1 MTTHTDSLQRSAKEL
16 HRLQHRH
23 TLQVDEIG
31 ALTRKLEKR
40 KRQVQHL
47 EGEMATLTLQAF
59 GGSDGSLDGHAS
71 RKALQPARVIVNA
84 GSGSFERL
92 AETPDKL
99 IQRLRAHGI
108 EPTVFLKTTS
118 KAVRGWAKEAVK
130 NGESLVIAVGGD
142 GTIGDVAYQ
151 LIGSDTT
158 LGILPTGTMNNVA
171 RELGIPLDL
180 DQACALITAGT
191 KRRIDVGCVLAGRRR
206 KRHYFIESAGVG
218 LAVALPAGQ
227 NVKKGRW
234 GRLPKQFREMFDEH
248 LHPIEIELDNGVTLQ
263 THVHLVTISNGP
275 LYALNNLIAPEA
287 RMDDGLLDVAVYD
300 GLSDSALAAYFVKT
314 AGGQRVTDEHVHFY
328 RTRRAILRSQSP
340 MPEAVDKDEF
350 VSDRSLTF
358 KVIPQALSVIVGHG
372 SGLAWPVEVEA
383 GLTTPTTPSPGPA
396 GDKQAAHQA
405 NGSEHVRGRD
415 EAQLAPDPV
424 GAHP

>member
-1 MTTHTDSLQRSAKEL
+1 MTTTTPPSLQRSAHEL
-16 HRLQHRH
+16 KRLQRRH
-23 TLQVDEIG
+23 AARIDEIG
-31 ALTRKLEKR
+31 ELSRKIEKR

-47 EGEMATLTLQAF
+47 EGEMTTLTIRVF
-59 GGSDGSLDGHAS
+59 GGRDAAPIDKTVS
-71 RKALQPARVIVNA
+71 KAMHPARVIVNT
-84 GSGSFERL
+84 GSGSFARL
-92 AETPDKL
+92 AETPEKL

-108 EPTVFLKTTS
+108 EPTMFLKTTS
-118 KAVRGWAKEAVK
+118 KAVRGWAKEAVQ

-142 GTIGDVAYQ
+142 GTIGDVAYE
-151 LIGSDTT
+151 LVGSDTV

-180 DQACALITAGT
+180 DQACALIAAGLT
-191 KRRIDVGCVLAGRRR
+191 RRIDVGCVQGGHSH
-206 KRHYFIESAGVG
+206 KRHYFLESAGVG

-248 LHPIEIELDNGVTLQ
+248 LHPIEIELDNGLTLQ

-275 LYALNNLIAPEA
+275 LYALNNLIAPDA

-300 GLSDSALAAYFVKT
+300 GLSDAALAAYFVKT

-350 VSDRSLTF
+350 VSERSLTF
-358 KVIPQALSVIVGHG
+358 KVIPQALNVIAGHG
-372 SGLAWPVEVEA
+372 SGLAWPVEVQA

-396 GDKQAAHQA
+396 GDKPEAHA
-405 NGSEHVRGRD
+405 NGIEHVASSG
-415 EAQLAPDPV
+415 EAAPVAGLAGD
-424 GAHP
+424 